1 MTADQEQ
8 QLLSADRAD
17 VSVVVVGSAN
27 LDLVFSVPAIP
38 APGETILATD
48 RSQHLGGKGNNQA
61 TAAARA
67 GADTI
72 FVGSLGQDESAES
85 IMEGFGKA
93 GISPQVRRQQ
103 DLPTGTALITVDDHG
118 ENAIVVDSGANARLT
133 DLTPDE
139 LSTVAEAGI
148 LLMQLEIPLATV
160 ISAAEHAKQSE
171 TLVVLNAAPMQD
183 LPEELLA
190 AVDVLIVNETEAA
203 RLTDETDPDVAARRL
218 SESVPNVIITVG
230 ADGAVIAG
238 RDAEPHHVPG
248 HQVEVIDTTG
258 AGDTFCGAL
267 VADLARTARD
277 GGAPD
282 LIAAVAFAT
291 RAAALSVQRAG
302 AVPSIPTRQQ
312 IDQFG

>member
-1 MTADQEQ
+1 MD
-8 QLLSADRAD
+8 
-17 VSVVVVGSAN
+17 
-27 LDLVFSVPAIP
+27 
-38 APGETILATD
+38 
-48 RSQHLGGKGNNQA
+48 
-61 TAAARA
+61 
-67 GADTI
+67 
-72 FVGSLGQDESAES
+72 
-85 IMEGFGKA
+85 GFAQA

-118 ENAIVVDSGANARLT
+118 ENAIVVDSGANARLV
-133 DLTPDE
+133 DLDPDE
-139 LSTVAEAGI
+139 LATVAEAGI

-160 ISAAEHAKQSE
+160 TRAAQHAKQSG

-203 RLTDETDPDVAARRL
+203 RLTDASDPDAAARRL
-218 SESVPNVIITVG
+218 SDLVPNVIITIG
-230 ADGAVIAG
+230 SDGAVIAG

-248 HQVEVIDTTG
+248 HQVEVVDTTG

-267 VADLARTARD
+267 AAELARNARA

-282 LIAAVAFAT
+282 LIAAVEFAVK
-291 RAAALSVQRAG
+291 AAALSVQSAG

-312 IDQFG
+312 IDRFG